1 MPNNPRCCDLIHG
14 ALRVLLGESGV
25 GPGVVPLY
33 RDVGRVF
40 NTAGMLQVDLY
51 GLSKLNGRKLLTSG
65 WLILIIPCTH
75 VWAGC
80 GIETD
85 LISSLTYLGASTHF
99 SSDSMWM
106 RRVWRRDGVRVNCGG
121 VRLWAIASFNAC
133 FSVRPLLQVAMVS
146 RLGR

>member
-51 GLSKLNGRKLLTSG
+51 GLSKLKGRN
-65 WLILIIPCTH
+65 
-75 VWAGC
+75 
-80 GIETD
+80 
-85 LISSLTYLGASTHF
+85 
-99 SSDSMWM
+99 
-106 RRVWRRDGVRVNCGG
+106 R
-121 VRLWAIASFNAC
+121 
-133 FSVRPLLQVAMVS
+133 
-146 RLGR
+146 